1 MKRICCRRPQGKNLS
16 RRFSL
21 HLEPTNFDPNRGP
34 LHGIELC
41 PSARRSIL
49 SVFLLC
55 IVTSFGIGQSADDL
69 ICRKIFSYAFERK
82 LGEKPIG
89 EIIVE
94 VGRQFLGAPYEA
106 HTLDQSGPEHLVANL
121 RSFDCVTFVENVLAL
136 SRCIKAG
143 ILSPD
148 AYRKQLT
155 ALRYRKGI
163 INGYASRLHYFT
175 DWIRENERAGILYD
189 VSRQLGGVAY
199 KKSMSFMTEHRSLYA
214 KLADDSSFMA
224 LQERE
229 DSLRH
234 SPGFYLPR
242 TILEQA
248 TSTFQNGDIVG
259 MTPADSTLDVSH
271 TGFAVKMG
279 NGAIHYM
286 HAPDVRGHVRISTEP
301 LATYV
306 KKKKSWTGVI
316 IARPL

>member
-1 MKRICCRRPQGKNLS
+1 M
-16 RRFSL
+16 
-21 HLEPTNFDPNRGP
+21 
-34 LHGIELC
+34 
-41 PSARRSIL
+41 
-49 SVFLLC
+49 C
-55 IVTSFGIGQSADDL
+55 IVTSLGVGHSDDEV
-69 ICRKIFSYAFERK
+69 ICRRIFSHAFEHK

-106 HTLDQSGPEHLVANL
+106 HTLDQSGTEHLVTNL

-136 SRCIKAG
+136 SRCIKTG

-155 ALRYRKGI
+155 AMRYRRGI

-175 DWIRENERAGILYD
+175 DWIRENERGGILHD

-199 KKSMSFMTEHRSLYA
+199 KKAMSFMTGHRPLYA
-214 KLADDSSFMA
+214 KLADDSSFIA
-224 LQERE
+224 LRERE

-242 TILEQA
+242 TILEDA
-248 TSTFQNGDIVG
+248 TSTFRNGDIIG
-259 MTPADSTLDVSH
+259 ITPADSTLDVSH
-271 TGFAVKMG
+271 TGFAVRMD

-286 HAPDVRGHVRISTEP
+286 HAPDVRGHVRISAEP

-306 KKKKSWTGVI
+306 KKKKAWTGVI